1 MREGEVKEKR
11 RKKSKKEVEEEKEEE
26 KVIPRTKSIFCRKH
40 S

>member
-11 RKKSKKEVEEEKEEE
+11 RKKSKKEVKEEKEEE